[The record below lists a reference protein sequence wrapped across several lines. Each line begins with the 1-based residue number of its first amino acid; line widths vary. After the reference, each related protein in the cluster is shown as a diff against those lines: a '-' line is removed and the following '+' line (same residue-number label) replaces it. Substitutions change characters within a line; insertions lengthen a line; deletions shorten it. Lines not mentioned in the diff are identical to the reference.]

1 MTHHTTTT
9 VAPRRSIFSRRAR
22 PARTAHTSRF
32 GRKQRAVAAPR
43 THGTVAHSGVG
54 HSGVGHGGLGH
65 GTTTTGHRTMD
76 GHRTE
81 RVVVEPARR
90 SRFGFRH
97 RPVVVEKKKPTIGDK
112 ISGAMMRIKGSLS
125 GRRGEEVRG
134 ARRMNGTE
142 QGVREV
148 RHY

>member
-1 MTHHTTTT
+1 MAHLTTTT
-9 VAPRRSIFSRRAR
+9 AAPRRSLFSRSARPVR
-22 PARTAHTSRF
+22 PARTSRF
-32 GRKQRAVAAPR
+32 GRKQRTTVPR
-43 THGTVAHSGVG
+43 TTAAHSGLG
-54 HSGVGHGGLGH
+54 NGGLGH
-65 GTTTTGHRTMD
+65 GATTTGHRTMD

-81 RVVVEPARR
+81 KVVVAPARR

-97 RPVVVEKKKPTIGDK
+97 RPVVVEKKKPTLGDK
-112 ISGAMMRIKGSLS
+112 ISGAMMRLKGSLS

-142 QGVREV
+142 GGVREV

>member
-9 VAPRRSIFSRRAR
+9 AAPRRSLFSRSAR
-22 PARTAHTSRF
+22 PARTSRF
-32 GRKQRAVAAPR
+32 GRKQRTAAVPR
-43 THGTVAHSGVG
+43 THGAVGHNGVG
-54 HSGVGHGGLGH
+54 HSGGVLGH
-65 GTTTTGHRTMD
+65 GATTTTGHRTMD

-81 RVVVEPARR
+81 KVVVQPERR

-112 ISGAMMRIKGSLS
+112 ISGAMMRLKGSLS

-142 QGVREV
+142 GGVREV

>member
-9 VAPRRSIFSRRAR
+9 TAPRRSLFSRTPRPVR
-22 PARTAHTSRF
+22 PARTSRF
-32 GRKQRAVAAPR
+32 GRKQRTTAVPR
-43 THGTVAHSGVG
+43 THGVGLGHSGVG
-54 HSGVGHGGLGH
+54 HSVGH
-65 GTTTTGHRTMD
+65 TTTTGHRTKD

-81 RVVVEPARR
+81 KVIVQPARR

-112 ISGAMMRIKGSLS
+112 ISGAMMRLKGSLS

-134 ARRMNGTE
+134 KRRMDGTE
-142 QGVREV
+142 GGVRAV

>member
-9 VAPRRSIFSRRAR
+9 AAPRRSLFARSSR
-22 PARTAHTSRF
+22 PARTSRF
-32 GRKQRAVAAPR
+32 GRKQHTTAVPR
-43 THGTVAHSGVG
+43 THGAVG
-54 HSGVGHGGLGH
+54 HNNGVLGH
-65 GTTTTGHRTMD
+65 GAATTTGRHTVD

-81 RVVVEPARR
+81 KVVVAPARR

-97 RPVVVEKKKPTIGDK
+97 RPVVVEKKKPTLGDK
-112 ISGAMMRIKGSLS
+112 ISGAMMRLKGSLS

-134 ARRMNGTE
+134 ARRMHGTE
-142 QGVREV
+142 GGVRET

>member
-9 VAPRRSIFSRRAR
+9 APRRSLFSRSARPVR
-22 PARTAHTSRF
+22 PARTSRF
-32 GRKQRAVAAPR
+32 GRKQRTTVPR
-43 THGTVAHSGVG
+43 THGAVG
-54 HSGVGHGGLGH
+54 HSGIGHGVGHGA
-65 GTTTTGHRTMD
+65 TTTTGHRTMD

-81 RVVVEPARR
+81 KVVVAPARR

-112 ISGAMMRIKGSLS
+112 ISGAMMRLKGSLS

-134 ARRMNGTE
+134 ARRMHGTE
-142 QGVREV
+142 GGVREM

>member
-9 VAPRRSIFSRRAR
+9 TRPRRSLFSRSPHPAR
-22 PARTAHTSRF
+22 PARTSRF
-32 GRKQRAVAAPR
+32 GRKQR
-43 THGTVAHSGVG
+43 TTVVPHT
-54 HSGVGHGGLGH
+54 GLGH
-65 GTTTTGHRTMD
+65 GVGHTTTTGNRTMD

-81 RVVVEPARR
+81 KVVVQPARR
-90 SRFGFRH
+90 SRLGFRH

-112 ISGAMMRIKGSLS
+112 ISGAMMRLKGSLS

-134 ARRMNGTE
+134 KRRMDGTE
-142 QGVREV
+142 GGVREV